1 MYSWWGFFGASGCGW
16 FVFVVMVVVEGDNG
30 GVVVVAVVL
39 TAFVG
44 VLIIIVLGVIRLS
57 VCYVVVVINTNT
69 ISPLV
74 KYPTNPLST
83 ILTTTPPIS
92 IPP

>member
-1 MYSWWGFFGASGCGW
+1 M
-16 FVFVVMVVVEGDNG
+16 VEGDDG

-44 VLIIIVLGVIRLS
+44 VLIIIVVGVLKLS
-57 VCYVVVVINTNT
+57 VCYMVVVINT

-74 KYPTNPLST
+74 KYPTLST
-83 ILTTTPPIS
+83 IPTATLPIS
-92 IPP
+92 VPP

>member
-1 MYSWWGFFGASGCGW
+1 M
-16 FVFVVMVVVEGDNG
+16 VMVVVVEGDNG

-44 VLIIIVLGVIRLS
+44 VLIIIVLGVLKLS

-69 ISPLV
+69 ISPLQYGLRWL
-74 KYPTNPLST
+74 KS
-83 ILTTTPPIS
+83 IS
-92 IPP
+92 QRWGPGSR

>member
-1 MYSWWGFFGASGCGW
+1 M
-16 FVFVVMVVVEGDNG
+16 VEGDDG

-44 VLIIIVLGVIRLS
+44 VLIIIVLGVLKLS
-57 VCYVVVVINTNT
+57 VCYVVVVVVFNTNT
-69 ISPLV
+69 IPSSV
-74 KYPTNPLST
+74 KYPTIST
-83 ILTTTPPIS
+83 IPTTIPPIS

>member
-1 MYSWWGFFGASGCGW
+1 MYSWWGFFFRASGCGR
-16 FVFVVMVVVEGDNG
+16 FVVVVVMVVEGDDG
-30 GVVVVAVVL
+30 GVVVVAVAL

-44 VLIIIVLGVIRLS
+44 VLIIIVVGVLKLN
-57 VCYVVVVINTNT
+57 VCYVGVVINTNT

-74 KYPTNPLST
+74 EYPTIST
-83 ILTTTPPIS
+83 IPTTTLPIS